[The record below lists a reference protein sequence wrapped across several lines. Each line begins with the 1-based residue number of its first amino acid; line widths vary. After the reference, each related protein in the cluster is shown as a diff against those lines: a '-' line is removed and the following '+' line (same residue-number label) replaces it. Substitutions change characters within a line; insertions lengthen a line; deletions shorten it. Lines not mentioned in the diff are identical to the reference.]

1 MLFDYKA
8 KDTTGMTVQG
18 AVEAPTM
25 KVAADLLKDRN
36 LVILSLMERKKPIV
50 FGSLT
55 GLINRVP
62 KRDIVIFSRQL
73 SVMVS
78 STVPIVRALRT
89 LVLQTQNVP
98 FKVIIADLA
107 DEVEGGA
114 RFSAVLGK
122 YPTVFDSFYIY
133 LVRAGETTGKLDET
147 LNYLADQKEKDY
159 DLTNR
164 IRGAMIYPAF
174 IVAGLLVVGTVM
186 MIFVIPKLVD
196 VLTESGAALPLS
208 TRILIG
214 TSSFLQ
220 SWWWLL
226 ALGILVLIG
235 GIAVYRQT
243 PAGQR
248 VFDWT
253 RIHLP
258 IFGQIFQKVA
268 LTRFARTLS
277 NLLKSGIPLGRSLDL
292 VSDIVGNVI
301 YRDLIRATISEVEAG
316 HSIVSVFSKSRE
328 LPIMVSQMMSVG
340 EQTGR
345 LDQILQ
351 SLADF
356 YTRELD
362 NNVRNLV
369 TLIEPIIMVILGV
382 AVGVLIAGILL
393 PMYNLSTTL

>member
-1 MLFDYKA
+1 MIFDYKA
-8 KDTTGMTVQG
+8 KDASGTTVQG
-18 AVEAPTM
+18 VVEAPSM
-25 KVAADLLKDRN
+25 KVAADLLKDRH
-36 LVILSLMERKKPIV
+36 LVILSLMERRKPIV

-62 KRDIVIFSRQL
+62 KRDLVIFSRQL

-98 FKVIIADLA
+98 FKVIISDIA

-114 RFSAVLGK
+114 RLSASLGK
-122 YPTVFDSFYIY
+122 YPTVFDPFYIY

-174 IVAGLLVVGTVM
+174 IVAGLTVVGTIM

-196 VLTESGAALPLS
+196 VLADSGAELPLS

-214 TSSFLQ
+214 SSSFLQ
-220 SWWWLL
+220 AWWWLL
-226 ALGILVLIG
+226 ALGILAVIG
-235 GIAVYRQT
+235 GVVMYRQT
-243 PAGQR
+243 PSGQR

-277 NLLKSGIPLGRSLDL
+277 NLLKSGIPLGRSLEL

-301 YRDLIRATISEVEAG
+301 YRDLIHATIAEVEAG
-316 HSIVSVFSKSRE
+316 HSIVTVFSKSSDM
-328 LPIMVSQMMSVG
+328 PIMVSQMMSVG
-340 EQTGR
+340 EQTGK

-356 YTRELD
+356 YARELD
-362 NNVRNLV
+362 NSVRNLV
-369 TLIEPIIMVILGV
+369 TLIEPLIMVVLGI
-382 AVGVLIAGILL
+382 AVGILVAGILL